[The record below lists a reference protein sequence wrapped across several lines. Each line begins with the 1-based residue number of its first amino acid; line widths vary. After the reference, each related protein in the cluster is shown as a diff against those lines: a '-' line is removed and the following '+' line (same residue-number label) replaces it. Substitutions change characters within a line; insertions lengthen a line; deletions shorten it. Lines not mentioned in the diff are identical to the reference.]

1 MSRIKVF
8 LGAFV
13 NYTNAQN
20 LNCLALARYL
30 DKSKYDVMT
39 GIGYSGELSV
49 ETIPGVKYFY
59 ARYPAKIFFPLCFI
73 YGILWCDV
81 AYLPVSG
88 HWKLYRFL
96 LRLLRKKAFKTVE
109 AMMIGTNLSK
119 LTGQGLSIDEIRTS
133 LDYTGHTYSITRAMR
148 DVNEQRIGLKSED
161 HILYLGTEY
170 QKFYNGIPRKALT
183 DIAIIGS
190 NLFYKGI
197 EDFFHIASVFPN
209 LNFHVIGSGMG
220 KIDFPQEI
228 EKRNLKNLKWH
239 GPESHEQL
247 KKSLENIQLHVFPS
261 RAEGF
266 PKVTLETAAAGVPS
280 VVYDDYGANEWIT
293 SGKNGFV
300 VKSVNDMITVIQD
313 LLDHPEKLQP
323 LADNARELAKSF
335 DWKVRIKDWEKV
347 IDLIAAER

>member
-1 MSRIKVF
+1 
-8 LGAFV
+8 
-13 NYTNAQN
+13 
-20 LNCLALARYL
+20 
-30 DKSKYDVMT
+30 
-39 GIGYSGELSV
+39 
-49 ETIPGVKYFY
+49 
-59 ARYPAKIFFPLCFI
+59 
-73 YGILWCDV
+73 
-81 AYLPVSG
+81 
-88 HWKLYRFL
+88 
-96 LRLLRKKAFKTVE
+96 
-109 AMMIGTNLSK
+109 
-119 LTGQGLSIDEIRTS
+119 
-133 LDYTGHTYSITRAMR
+133 
-148 DVNEQRIGLKSED
+148 
-161 HILYLGTEY
+161 
-170 QKFYNGIPRKALT
+170 
-183 DIAIIGS
+183 
-190 NLFYKGI
+190 
-197 EDFFHIASVFPN
+197 
-209 LNFHVIGSGMG
+209 MG

-347 IDLIAAER
+347 IDEL

>member
-39 GIGYSGELSV
+39 GIGYSGNLPT
-49 ETIPGVKYFY
+49 ETIPGVKYLKM
-59 ARYPAKIFFPLCFI
+59 RYPARIWRPLCLV
-73 YGILWCDV
+73 YGILWCDIV
-81 AYLPVSG
+81 YLPTPM
-88 HWKLYRFL
+88 HWKMCNILIKL
-96 LRLLRKKAFKTVE
+96 LHKKAFKTVE
-109 AMMIGTNLSK
+109 IMMTEASVTRITKSTEIELTIEDIRKELS
-119 LTGQGLSIDEIRTS
+119 
-133 LDYTGHTYSITRAMR
+133 YTGHTYSITRAMR

-170 QKFYNGIPRKALT
+170 QKFYNDIPRKALT

-197 EDFFHIASVFPN
+197 EDFFRIVSVFPN

-247 KKSLENIQLHVFPS
+247 KKSLGNIQLHVFPS
-261 RAEGF
+261 RADGF

-300 VKSVNDMITVIQD
+300 VKSVDDMITVIQD

-335 DWKVRIKDWEKV
+335 DWKVRIKDWEKI
-347 IDLIAAER
+347 IDTL